1 MRCCKISIKNKR
13 VILLTRQKPFSVMTN
28 KRKIFNDPVYG
39 FVSVPS
45 DLIYDLIEHPFFQR
59 LRRIKQLGMAEYVYP
74 GALHTRFHHAL
85 GAMHLMGQALQV
97 LQAKGHYIL
106 DVEWEAAQI
115 AILLHDIGHGPFSH
129 VLEYTIL
136 NEVNHEHISALL
148 MEKLNQELGGQLDL
162 AIEMFNGT
170 YHREFFHQLISSQ
183 LDMDRMDYLNRDC
196 FFTGVAEGTIG
207 VDRIIKMLNVVDNQ
221 LVVEEKGLLSVEN
234 FLNAR
239 RLMYWQVYLH
249 KTSICTE
256 AMLIQII
263 SRARELIKNGE
274 VRGADPLFVTP
285 AFLLFLKENITLEA
299 FQTDDKYLEA
309 FTKLDDYD
317 IWACVKMWQ
326 FHSDKILSTIC
337 TDLLN
342 RNLYKIRISNFPIES
357 SFIQSITESLKEK
370 GIEEKDLGY
379 FLIEGDVSNKGY
391 VSGDETINIL
401 TKNKNVVDIADASD
415 LPTIK
420 ALSNIVKK
428 YYVCWGKNVSL
439 Q

>member
-1 MRCCKISIKNKR
+1 
-13 VILLTRQKPFSVMTN
+13 MTN

-97 LQAKGHYIL
+97 LQVKGHYIL
-106 DVEWEAAQI
+106 EIEWEAAQI

-148 MEKLNQELGGQLDL
+148 MEKLNQEFGGQLDL

-221 LVVEEKGLLSVEN
+221 LVVEEKGVLSVEN

-263 SRARELIKNGE
+263 SRARELIKSG
-274 VRGADPLFVTP
+274 VVLFVTP
-285 AFLLFLKENITLEA
+285 PFSMFLKENITLED

-317 IWACVKMWQ
+317 IWACVKMWK
-326 FHSDKILSTIC
+326 FHADKILSTIC
-337 TDLLN
+337 ADLLN
-342 RNLYKIRISNFPIES
+342 RNLYKIRISNFPIEE

-370 GIEEKDLGY
+370 GIEEKDLSY

-401 TKNKNVVDIADASD
+401 TKNKNVVNIADASD

-428 YYVCWGKNVSL
+428 YYICWGKNVSL
-439 Q
+439 Y

>member
-1 MRCCKISIKNKR
+1 
-13 VILLTRQKPFSVMTN
+13 MTN

-85 GAMHLMGQALQV
+85 GAMHLMGEALQV

-106 DVEWEAAQI
+106 DIEWEAAQI

-136 NEVNHEHISALL
+136 NDVNHEHISALL
-148 MEKLNQELGGQLDL
+148 MEKLNQQFGGQLDL

-207 VDRIIKMLNVVDNQ
+207 VDRIIKMLNVIDNQ

-263 SRARELIKNGE
+263 NRARELIKNE
-274 VRGADPLFVTP
+274 QDSPLFVTP
-285 AFLLFLKENITLEA
+285 AFSPFLKENISLEA
-299 FQTDDKYLEA
+299 FQTDEKYLQA
-309 FTKLDDYD
+309 FTQIDDYD
-317 IWACVKMWQ
+317 IWACVKTWQ
-326 FHSDKILSTIC
+326 FDKDKILSTIC
-337 TDLLN
+337 RDLLN
-342 RNLYKIRISNFPIES
+342 RNLYKIKISNFPIEES
-357 SFIQSITESLKEK
+357 IIQSITESLNEK
-370 GIEEKDLGY
+370 GINGDDLKY

-401 TKNKNVVDIADASD
+401 SKNRNVVDIADASD

-439 Q
+439 H

>member
-1 MRCCKISIKNKR
+1 
-13 VILLTRQKPFSVMTN
+13 MTN

-97 LQAKGHYIL
+97 LQTKGHTIS
-106 DVEWEAAQI
+106 DIECESAQI

-148 MEKLNQELGGQLDL
+148 MEKLNQELGGLLDL

-170 YHREFFHQLISSQ
+170 YHRAFFHQLISSQ

-274 VRGADPLFVTP
+274 DIFVTRP
-285 AFLLFLKENITLEA
+285 FLIFLKENITLTD

-317 IWACVKMWQ
+317 IWACIKIWQ

-337 TDLLN
+337 IDLLN
-342 RNLYKIRISNFPIES
+342 RNLYKIRISNFPIED
-357 SFIQSITESLKEK
+357 SFIQSITQSLTEK
-370 GIEEKDLGY
+370 GIKEKDLEY

-391 VSGDETINIL
+391 VAGDETINIL